1 MTVPPWPI
9 VPIFQSTL
17 PGWGATHRRRRD
29 PPAVH
34 ISIHAPRMGSDPA
47 TPPRSAS
54 RPRFQS
60 TLPGW
65 GATLSVVSR
74 RRPHGISI
82 HAPRM
87 GSDNPFC
94 PVAENGVYFNPR
106 SPDGER
112 PCHVWR
118 WHDHAGISIHAPRM
132 GSDAG
137 GLKPCRHGR
146 HISIH
151 APRMG
156 SDVERDNG
164 VLLRYLISIHAPRMG
179 SDLTSITPCGATNQ
193 FQSTLPGWGAT
204 TSSRACASGRPYFN
218 PRSPDG
224 ERHAFWTPERVTVC
238 ISIHVPRMGSDQV
251 HFCRIIARGEFQ
263 STFPG
268 WGATHRPTGS
278 RRMRCY
284 FNPRSPDGE
293 RPCWTTTGSAII
305 HFNPRSPDGER
316 QSAMA
321 LSALPSLFQSTFPG
335 WGATADA
342 AGAEPPSS
350 ISIHV
355 PRMGSDSIE
364 TGRMQHIQ
372 CYFNPRSPDGE
383 RPYRPN
389 PPHDPCLFQST
400 FPGWGA
406 TTPTPT

>member
-1 MTVPPWPI
+1 MMC
-9 VPIFQSTL
+9 
-17 PGWGATHRRRRD
+17 ARH
-29 PPAVH
+29 
-34 ISIHAPRMGSDPA
+34 
-47 TPPRSAS
+47 SAC
-54 RPRFQS
+54 
-60 TLPGW
+60 
-65 GATLSVVSR
+65 
-74 RRPHGISI
+74 ISI

-335 WGATADA
+335 WGATLPVLLMAWA
-342 AGAEPPSS
+342 SCS
-350 ISIHV
+350 
-355 PRMGSDSIE
+355 
-364 TGRMQHIQ
+364 
-372 CYFNPRSPDGE
+372 
-383 RPYRPN
+383 
-389 PPHDPCLFQST
+389 FQST

-406 TTPTPT
+406 TLRLSSDNNSRSKFQSTFPGWGATSSTN